1 MKNLITLL
9 IIGAILMKL
18 LGTLD
23 ESLTPSSKS
32 GAPIG
37 FQTNYDT
44 ALSLAQSSGK
54 PLVVIFSASWCPPCQ
69 QMKKQVYPSQ
79 EVAPY
84 KSQFVWAYL
93 DVDQPSNQIAAQK
106 FGVRGIPHIAFLNA
120 QGTEIATTAGGMPP
134 EAFAAQLKSALAGA
148 H

>member
-9 IIGAILMKL
+9 IIGAVIMKF

-23 ESLTPSSKS
+23 QSLTPGTAK
-32 GAPIG
+32 GAPAG

-54 PLVVIFSASWCPPCQ
+54 PLVLIFSASWCPPCQ

-93 DVDQPSNQIAAQK
+93 DVDQPSNKSIAQK
-106 FGVRGIPHIAFLNA
+106 FGVRGIPHIALVNT
-120 QGTEIATTAGGMPP
+120 QGHEITAFSGGMAPA
-134 EAFAAQLKSALAGA
+134 AFAAKLQSTLASAR
-148 H
+148 